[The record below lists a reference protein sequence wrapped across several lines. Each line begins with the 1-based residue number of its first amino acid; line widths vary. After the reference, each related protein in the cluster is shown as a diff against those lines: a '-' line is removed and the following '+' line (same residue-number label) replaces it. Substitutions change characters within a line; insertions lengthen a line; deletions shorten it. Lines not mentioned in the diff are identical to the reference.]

1 MLSLVNNVHDKT
13 SQEGRTDENFETMDM
28 FFVIC
33 TCVIILHLCYNF
45 ALVLHENA
53 LVITQS
59 EEHNF
64 FMYIIR
70 DVTVCMDSFSM
81 VIVPFLE
88 PAIT

>member
-28 FFVIC
+28 LFVIC
-33 TCVIILHLCYNF
+33 TCVTWKCIGF
-45 ALVLHENA
+45 
-53 LVITQS
+53 TQS

-70 DVTVCMDSFSM
+70 DVTVCMDSFYM